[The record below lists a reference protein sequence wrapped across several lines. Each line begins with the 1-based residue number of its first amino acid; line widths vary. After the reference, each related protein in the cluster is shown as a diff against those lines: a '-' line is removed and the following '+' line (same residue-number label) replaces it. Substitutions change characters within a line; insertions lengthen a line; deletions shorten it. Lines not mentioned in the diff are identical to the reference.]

1 MHQNV
6 DCKSCHS
13 TLVFKTG
20 TTSECV
26 SCHTD
31 VHAMTVGNDCAR
43 CHTPDTWLV
52 DAIPELHEQN
62 GFPLIG
68 AHGNLSCVDCHKSDN
83 TLAFQR
89 EGNDCINC
97 HQSDY
102 AATQH
107 PNHVTSGF
115 STDCA
120 ECHDPFGQGWSTT
133 VVDHDFFPLT
143 LGHDIQDCGQC
154 HTTGN
159 FADASPECVSCHLPD
174 FNATVNPVHTTSG
187 FSTDCASC
195 HTTDPGW
202 SPATFEHDA
211 QYFPIYSGTHN
222 GQWNSCVECHPNPN
236 NYALFTCTNCHT
248 DPQTSNDHNGM
259 SGYVYES
266 TACLS
271 CHPNGEAGAFDH
283 NTTAFPLV
291 GSHVGVDCIQCHANG
306 YAGTPTNCD
315 ACHMTDYNG
324 TTDPNHVTG
333 GFPTDCALCHD
344 ETGWGNANFDHNNT
358 DFPLMG
364 SHVGVNCIECHANG
378 YTGTPTACNACH
390 MDDFNGT
397 TQPNHTTAQ
406 FPTDCALCHDE
417 TAWGNGTFDHNTTD
431 FPLVG
436 SHVGVNCIECHA
448 NGYTGTPTECSA
460 CHMADYNAT
469 TNPNHSSA
477 QFPTDCALCHTEAAW
492 QPSTFDHDDQYFPI
506 YSGTHNGEWN
516 TCADCHTNAGNYA
529 VFTCI
534 NCHEHDNQTQVNDD
548 HSDVSGYS
556 YNSNA
561 CFNCHPNGN

>member
-1 MHQNV
+1 
-6 DCKSCHS
+6 
-13 TLVFKTG
+13 
-20 TTSECV
+20 
-26 SCHTD
+26 
-31 VHAMTVGNDCAR
+31 
-43 CHTPDTWLV
+43 
-52 DAIPELHEQN
+52 
-62 GFPLIG
+62 
-68 AHGNLSCVDCHKSDN
+68 
-83 TLAFQR
+83 
-89 EGNDCINC
+89 
-97 HQSDY
+97 
-102 AATQH
+102 
-107 PNHVTSGF
+107 
-115 STDCA
+115 
-120 ECHDPFGQGWSTT
+120 
-133 VVDHDFFPLT
+133 
-143 LGHDIQDCGQC
+143 
-154 HTTGN
+154 
-159 FADASPECVSCHLPD
+159 
-174 FNATVNPVHTTSG
+174 
-187 FSTDCASC
+187 
-195 HTTDPGW
+195 
-202 SPATFEHDA
+202 
-211 QYFPIYSGTHN
+211 
-222 GQWNSCVECHPNPN
+222 
-236 NYALFTCTNCHT
+236 
-248 DPQTSNDHNGM
+248 
-259 SGYVYES
+259 
-266 TACLS
+266 
-271 CHPNGEAGAFDH
+271 
-283 NTTAFPLV
+283 
-291 GSHVGVDCIQCHANG
+291 
-306 YAGTPTNCD
+306 
-315 ACHMTDYNG
+315 
-324 TTDPNHVTG
+324 
-333 GFPTDCALCHD
+333 
-344 ETGWGNANFDHNNT
+344 
-358 DFPLMG
+358 
-364 SHVGVNCIECHANG
+364 VNCIECHANG

-477 QFPTDCALCHTEAAW
+477 QFPTDCAQCHTEAAW